1 MTHTRGADALGDSF
15 VSAAEIES
23 MKIERA
29 VTAAAQ
35 AKRAAAEA
43 TKEGVGEAGK
53 PVVPVATPVI
63 P

>member
-15 VSAAEIES
+15 VSAAEIKS
-23 MKIERA
+23 RQIEQE

-35 AKRAAAEA
+35 ARKAAAEA